1 MRPKTRKGQDERQ
14 EGEKNSNDI
23 CEPSD
28 PALPVTSYSPF
39 FPVHESIHLFRV
51 GFLSLEMEGT
61 LTNTESWQRNVV
73 KKRPQKI
80 QPKGRRNTKKKRKEW
95 IQQTARQSEKRTR
108 LRVRAPGF
116 MFQLCHLPMTLVSCD
131 LG

>member
-1 MRPKTRKGQDERQ
+1 MRNRK
-14 EGEKNSNDI
+14 EKKPLMIFVSPQTLH
-23 CEPSD
+23 CLFHL
-28 PALPVTSYSPF
+28 LPILPCTS
-39 FPVHESIHLFRV
+39 INLFQV
-51 GFLSLEMEGT
+51 GFLSPEMEGA
-61 LTNTESWQRNVV
+61 LANTESWQRNVV

-80 QPKGRRNTKKKRKEW
+80 QPKGRQNRKKRRKEW
-95 IQQTARQSEKRTR
+95 IRQTVRQSEKRTR